1 MIRLLTILSC
11 CVLLCLPSMSA
22 EGPAS
27 KKGEATKAGAMI
39 TRVFK
44 APRDFVNA
52 AAQGM
57 PSDVPAEDPFADP
70 PPPKRKPG
78 EPMPLIKTARAVLE
92 ESGIVFPDGASAS
105 FDSFSGTLTVVNNQ
119 AELDLCEAFFESMC
133 VHYPH
138 QMSFVLT
145 VVEGPGEII
154 REANAAVAQGDAAK
168 VLAGLLQQAGKAETQ
183 VRVVQNAFLETK
195 SGVTAVTKSV
205 QEHIVPVVSHD
216 EKRHL
221 SVDREM
227 QMVGMQLSIYP
238 AIAPDWQHI
247 EASCSLELNPA
258 LPGGRQVS
266 FSDPATG
273 NAVEMPFTITPV
285 QRFSSSLRM
294 ESGSTNLL
302 GIARPY
308 GKAGAENAD
317 VLWAA
322 FLTGHIVK
330 VAGGVPLERPQVR
343 AAPLKVPAG
352 MRKLALAVPPGLL
365 ENECL
370 NAGMRLQPYL
380 DTHGVAPAAGT
391 EAVVEEDVLTVV
403 NTPENVERI
412 VALVD
417 HLTAK
422 LPRTAVLTLHTVQ
435 GSGAF
440 LRGLAAQSA
449 AATDHVVQWAQVQEA
464 LRTGSHGMKSV
475 STSRMESLSEVRA
488 SLEAVHEHTL
498 LSEYGRD
505 EDGHMG
511 PGFETQNVGETFE
524 FDPTIYFDDSVD
536 LMLSHEF
543 HPLPPQAGRG
553 TVVDPETQQRHSFPL
568 EHLHMQQTTTSLHV
582 ENGGTRLLSL
592 LRLPGDPAGDQL
604 TATFLHC
611 DVVPHSAR
619 RKERGPALAQML
631 TSVPKSDSDELFTR
645 SYRVSPDWASEP
657 SGKETSSDDPFAA
670 NKTSSGT
677 LIPRRTARE
686 ILEEAGISFPEG
698 ASVFQGGPVSQ
709 IVVRNTQENLDKVEK
724 YVEWLEREVQPVRVA
739 LTSQVLEAPG
749 PLVRELMAGAGC
761 RSNHKPE
768 LEKLLAAVKEGK
780 AKHLGFA
787 RIETTAGSNN
797 ARLEQGV
804 QHPFL
809 DHELEEDMR
818 LVGFIN
824 EVETQGRSASRPV
837 KLTLSSEFHTA
848 EPRLHREEVVDF
860 QGRRLE
866 FPLTDF
872 DVMKLTTITRIP
884 DGSARMLAVWKPASK
899 DEAENADVLQVL
911 FITCDHL
918 RSQK

>member
-1 MIRLLTILSC
+1 MF
-11 CVLLCLPSMSA
+11 LLCWAVLCISGMGA
-22 EGPAS
+22 EAPEAKPREES
-27 KKGEATKAGAMI
+27 KPGAMI
-39 TRVFK
+39 TRVFQV
-44 APRDFVNA
+44 PRDFVNA

-57 PSDVPAEDPFADP
+57 PSEIPAEDPFAES
-70 PPPKRKPG
+70 PPPKRKAG
-78 EPMPLIKTARAVLE
+78 ESVPLIKTARTVLE
-92 ESGIVFPDGASAS
+92 EAGIVFPTGASAS
-105 FDSFSGTLTVVNNQ
+105 FDSFSGTLTVVNRK
-119 AELDLCEAFFESMC
+119 AEMDLCEAYIESMC

-168 VLAGLLQQAGKAETQ
+168 ALAGLLQQATKAETQ
-183 VRVVQNAFLETK
+183 VRVVQDAFLETK
-195 SGVTAVTKSV
+195 SGVRATTRSV
-205 QEHIVPVVSHD
+205 QEHVLPLVSRD

-221 SVDREM
+221 SVDRET
-227 QMVGMQLSIYP
+227 QMVGMQLNIEP
-238 AIAPDWQHI
+238 VIAPDWQHI
-247 EASCSLELNPA
+247 EASCSLEINPA
-258 LPGGRQVS
+258 LPSGRPVVL
-266 FSDPATG
+266 SDPATG
-273 NAVEMPFTITPV
+273 NATEIPFTTVPV

-294 ESGSTNLL
+294 QRGSTHLL

-330 VAGGVPLERPQVR
+330 VAGGVPQERPQVR
-343 AAPLKVPAG
+343 AALLKVPAG
-352 MRKLALAVPPGLL
+352 MRKLALAVPSGLL

-370 NAGMRLQPYL
+370 GTGMRLQPYF
-380 DTHGVAPAAGT
+380 DTHGVAPAAGA

-403 NTPENVERI
+403 NTHENVERI
-412 VALVD
+412 IALVD
-417 HLTAK
+417 QLTAK

-440 LRGLAAQSA
+440 LRSLAAQA
-449 AATDHVVQWAQVQEA
+449 AAETDHGGQWAKVQEA
-464 LRTGSHGMKSV
+464 LRTGNHGMKAV

-488 SLEAVHEHTL
+488 TLEAVHEHTR

-511 PGFETQNVGETFE
+511 PGFETQNVGEILEFE
-524 FDPTIYFDDSVD
+524 PMIYFNDSVD

-543 HPLPPQAGRG
+543 HPLPPQAARG

-568 EHLHMQQTTTSLHV
+568 EHPHVQQTTTSLHV

-619 RKERGPALAQML
+619 RKESGPTLAQML
-631 TSVPKSDSDELFTR
+631 ASVPKSDDQEQYTR
-645 SYRVSPDWASEP
+645 SYRVPPDWSAIP
-657 SGKETSSDDPFAA
+657 SGKEASSDDPFAV
-670 NKTSSGT
+670 NQTSSST
-677 LIPRRTARE
+677 PPDHRTAKE
-686 ILEEAGISFPEG
+686 ILEEAGVPFPPS
-698 ASVFQGGPVSQ
+698 ATAHHGGPVSQ

-724 YVEWLEREVQPVRVA
+724 YVEWMRREYSPACVA
-739 LTSQVLEAPG
+739 LTSQVLEASG
-749 PLVRELMAGAGC
+749 PLVRELMSGAGGH
-761 RSNHKPE
+761 SNHKPA

-780 AKHLGFA
+780 AKHLGFS
-787 RIETTAGSNN
+787 RFETTAGSNN
-797 ARLEQGV
+797 VRFEQGV
-804 QHPFL
+804 QQPYL
-809 DHELEEDMR
+809 NDELNQEVR

-824 EVETQGRSASRPV
+824 EVEALGRSESMPV
-837 KLTLSSEFHTA
+837 RLVLSSEFHTA
-848 EPRLHREEVVDF
+848 QPSVHREEVVDF

-872 DVMKLTTITRIP
+872 DLMKLTTSTCIP
-884 DGSARMLAVWKPASK
+884 DGSARMLAVWKPVTK
-899 DEAENADVLQVL
+899 GEAENADVLQVL